1 MNGRFRMKKASGRID
16 KEGKDNGVGDWI
28 SVASPDDLFK
38 HGVNDFDFGKLN
50 YCIIHCCLMTKTIAM
65 RSDCEVLFFVL

>member
-1 MNGRFRMKKASGRID
+1 MKKASGRID

-38 HGVNDFDFGKLN
+38 HELMILTLVN
-50 YCIIHCCLMTKTIAM
+50 
-65 RSDCEVLFFVL
+65 